1 MFGIGIPE
9 LIVIL
14 GIALLVVGPKRLP
27 EMARSIGRGVRELQ
41 RLTQDFKDEIEDETR
56 KLDQEKE
63 RKTHHD
69 PHS

>member
-41 RLTQDFKDEIEDETR
+41 RLTQDFKEEIEDETR

-63 RKTHHD
+63 RSTHHD
-69 PHS
+69 PDS